1 MKKAADFLPWEFS
14 TENEIFIFMK
24 GSSMF
29 RKTNVMR
36 HWKIIDSTGTQIG
49 GMWFKFVLGGWR
61 MFKYSDTTEFGWKER
76 GVIKSVKQLKEL
88 LK

>member
-1 MKKAADFLPWEFS
+1 MKKAAEFLPSEFS
-14 TENEIFIFMK
+14 TENKIFIFMK
-24 GSSMF
+24 GSLMF
-29 RKTNVMR
+29 RKTSFVR
-36 HWKIIDSTGTQIG
+36 HWKIIDSTGKQIG

-76 GVIKSVKQLKEL
+76 GVIESVEQLKGL